1 MSACP
6 DKAMLLQGL
15 LDGELDAVNAAACEA
30 HLKTCDACNAEYLR
44 LLALRDAVSAPG
56 VAHRAPERLRADI
69 EALLAAEAAPAAT
82 QAPASRRGGRAVG
95 YATAGGLGALL
106 AASLTAM
113 VVLPQVAEAGL
124 ERQLV
129 ASHVR
134 SLLANHLTDVATSDQ
149 HVVRPWFNGK
159 VDIAPPVPQ
168 LADQG
173 FPLVG
178 GRLDYIEGHVAPAIV
193 YKRRLHTVNLFVWP
207 ADGRF
212 ATGDRAARRD
222 GYSLLEWTSGG
233 LRFAAVSDID
243 PGDLQAFKAA
253 YVAHSPDPSH

>member
-15 LDGELDAVNAAACEA
+15 ADGELDAVNAAACEA
-30 HLKTCDACNAEYLR
+30 HLKVCDACNAEYLR
-44 LLALRDAVSAPG
+44 LLALRRALVEPG
-56 VAHRAPERLRADI
+56 VAHAAPERLRANV
-69 EALLAAEAAPAAT
+69 EAMLAADTAAGTPAPRPIRRAAPQKAFVAMGGLGTLLAAT
-82 QAPASRRGGRAVG
+82 
-95 YATAGGLGALL
+95 LAL
-106 AASLTAM
+106 T
-113 VVLPQVAEAGL
+113 VVVPQVTEASV

-159 VDIAPPVPQ
+159 VDIAPPVPE
-168 LADQG
+168 LSADG

-178 GRLDYIEGHVAPAIV
+178 GRLDYVDGHVAPAIV

-207 ADGRF
+207 AEGRLLNE
-212 ATGDRAARRD
+212 ARSARRD
-222 GYSLLEWTSGG
+222 GYSLVEWTAGG
-233 LRFAAVSDID
+233 LRYAAVSDIE
-243 PGDLQAFKAA
+243 PADLQRFKVAF
-253 YVAHSPDPSH
+253 VTRSSEPSH